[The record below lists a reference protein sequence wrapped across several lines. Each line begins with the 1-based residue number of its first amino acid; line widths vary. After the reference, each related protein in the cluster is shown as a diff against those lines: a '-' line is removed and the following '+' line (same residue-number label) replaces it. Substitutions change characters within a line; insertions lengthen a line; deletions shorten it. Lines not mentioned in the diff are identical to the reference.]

1 MFSARASSGPAR
13 QGVGTMTKRIE
24 GAAGLAALAVAG
36 LLIGLGPAQAQD
48 ILQEWATIK
57 PPPPP
62 EIKAVALD
70 AKKTAVI
77 VMDFNQGNCI
87 PTKRA
92 RCAVALP
99 KVQKLLGEARAK
111 GMVVVHTYTPNMQQ
125 SDISKE
131 VTPAAG
137 ERVLQV
143 RGDKFQGNDLE
154 KSLKDKGITTLLLVG
169 TSGNGAVLFTAIG
182 GSQRGFKVVVPI
194 DAMPADTAYQEQFAI
209 WEIANGPGV
218 REDSTLTKLD
228 MLTF

>member
-1 MFSARASSGPAR
+1 MKKWIERAA
-13 QGVGTMTKRIE
+13 VLAVLVAA
-24 GAAGLAALAVAG
+24 AAGLGGA
-36 LLIGLGPAQAQD
+36 PAQAQD

-62 EIKAVALD
+62 AIKPVALD

-77 VMDFNQGNCI
+77 VMDFNQRNCI
-87 PTKRA
+87 PAQRA
-92 RCAVALP
+92 RCAAVLP
-99 KVQKLLGEARAK
+99 KVQKLLGAARAK
-111 GMVVVHTYTPNMQQ
+111 GLLVVHTYTPNMQQ
-125 SDISKE
+125 TDISKD

-154 KSLKDKGITTLLLVG
+154 KYLKDKGITTILLVG

>member
-1 MFSARASSGPAR
+1 MSTWIN
-13 QGVGTMTKRIE
+13 GV
-24 GAAGLAALAVAG
+24 AGIALVAVAALA
-36 LLIGLGPAQAQD
+36 IGLNTSVQAQD

-99 KVQKLLGEARAK
+99 KVQKLLAGVRAK
-111 GMVVVHTYTPNMQQ
+111 SMVVVHTYTPNMQQ

-131 VTPAAG
+131 VTPVAG

-143 RGDKFQGNDLE
+143 RGDKFRGNDLE

-169 TSGNGAVLFTAIG
+169 TSGNGALLFTAIG

-218 REDSTLTKLD
+218 REDLTLTKID

>member
-1 MFSARASSGPAR
+1 MSKWINGVARMA
-13 QGVGTMTKRIE
+13 M
-24 GAAGLAALAVAG
+24 LAVAALTLG
-36 LLIGLGPAQAQD
+36 LNPTTVQAQD

-99 KVQKLLGEARAK
+99 KVQKLLAGVRAK
-111 GMVVVHTYTPNMQQ
+111 GMVVVHTYTPNMQP

-154 KSLKDKGITTLLLVG
+154 KYLKDKGITTILLVG
-169 TSGNGAVLFTAIG
+169 TSANGAVLFTAIG

>member
-1 MFSARASSGPAR
+1 MWTMRKRR
-13 QGVGTMTKRIE
+13 QGT
-24 GAAGLAALAVAG
+24 AGLAILAVAG
-36 LLIGLGPAQAQD
+36 LALGFDCVVAKAQD

-62 EIKAVALD
+62 EIKPVALD
-70 AKKTAVI
+70 AKTTAVI
-77 VMDFNQGNCI
+77 VMDFNQRNCI
-87 PTKRA
+87 PAQRS
-92 RCAVALP
+92 RCAVVLP
-99 KVQKLLGEARAK
+99 KVQKLLAEARAK
-111 GMVVVHTYTPNMQQ
+111 SMLIVHTYTPNMQQ
-125 SDISKE
+125 ADISKD

-143 RGDKFQGNDLE
+143 RGDKFHGNDLE
-154 KSLKDKGITTLLLVG
+154 KYLKDKTITTILLVG
-169 TSGNGAVLFTAIG
+169 TSANGAVLFTAIG

-228 MLTF
+228 LLTF

>member
-1 MFSARASSGPAR
+1 MGRWISGVAGTAALVLTAFATMLNASS
-13 QGVGTMTKRIE
+13 V
-24 GAAGLAALAVAG
+24 L
-36 LLIGLGPAQAQD
+36 AQD

-62 EIKAVALD
+62 EIKPVTLD
-70 AKKTAVI
+70 PKKTALI
-77 VMDFNQGNCI
+77 VMDFNRKNCV
-87 PTKRA
+87 PAKRA
-92 RCAVALP
+92 RCAAVLP
-99 KVQKLLGEARAK
+99 KVQKLLAAARAK
-111 GMVVVHTYTPNMQQ
+111 GMAIVHTYTPNMEQ
-125 SDISKE
+125 SDISKD
-131 VTPAAG
+131 VTPVAG

-154 KSLKDKGITTLLLVG
+154 KYLKDKGITTILLAG

-182 GSQRGFKVVVPI
+182 GSQRRFKVVVPI

-228 MLTF
+228 MLSF

>member
-1 MFSARASSGPAR
+1 M
-13 QGVGTMTKRIE
+13 KKWIE
-24 GAAGLAALAVAG
+24 GAAVLAVLAIAAAG
-36 LLIGLGPAQAQD
+36 LGGAPARAQD

-62 EIKAVALD
+62 AIKPVALD

-77 VMDFNQGNCI
+77 VMDFNQRNCI
-87 PTKRA
+87 PAQRA
-92 RCAVALP
+92 RCAAVLP
-99 KVQKLLGEARAK
+99 KVQKLLGAARAK
-111 GMVVVHTYTPNMQQ
+111 GLLVVHTYTPNMQQ
-125 SDISKE
+125 ADISQD

-154 KSLKDKGITTLLLVG
+154 KYLKDKGITTILLVG

>member
-1 MFSARASSGPAR
+1 MGKWIK
-13 QGVGTMTKRIE
+13 GVTETT
-24 GAAGLAALAVAG
+24 ALAFVAFAAF
-36 LLIGLGPAQAQD
+36 LSTSPAQAQD

-62 EIKAVALD
+62 EIKAVTLD
-70 AKKTAVI
+70 PKKTALI
-77 VMDFNQGNCI
+77 VMDFNRKNCV
-87 PTKRA
+87 PAQRA
-92 RCAVALP
+92 RCAAVLP
-99 KVQKLLGEARAK
+99 KVQKLLAAVRAK
-111 GMVVVHTYTPNMQQ
+111 GMVVVHTYTPNMEQA
-125 SDISKE
+125 DISQD

-143 RGDKFQGNDLE
+143 RGDKFQGDLE
-154 KSLKDKGITTLLLVG
+154 KYLKDKGITTILLAG

-182 GSQRGFKVVVPI
+182 GSQRRFKVVVPI

-228 MLTF
+228 MITF